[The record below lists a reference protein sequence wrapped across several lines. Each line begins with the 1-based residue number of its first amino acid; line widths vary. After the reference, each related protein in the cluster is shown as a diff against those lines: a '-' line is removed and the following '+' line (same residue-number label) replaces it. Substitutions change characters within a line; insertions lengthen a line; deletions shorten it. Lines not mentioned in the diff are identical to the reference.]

1 MNNEPK
7 KNQDTLDKYLR
18 EWCVSAPL
26 PARFQEQ
33 VWKRIEHEEPA
44 TQAGPWL
51 MFQQLVESMFVHR
64 RLALSY
70 LTVALV
76 VGSAAGYW
84 QGRGQATELESNL
97 GQQYIQSV
105 DPYQKHGHL

>member
-1 MNNEPK
+1 MNTEPE
-7 KNQDTLDKYLR
+7 KNQDALGKCLR
-18 EWCVSAPL
+18 GWRVDAPL

-33 VWKRIEHEEPA
+33 VWRRIEHEEPA
-44 TQAGPWL
+44 RQASAWL
-51 MFQQLVESMFVHR
+51 IFQQLIESMFVHR

-84 QGRGQATELESNL
+84 HGKEEAAGQESSL

>member
-1 MNNEPK
+1 MNTEPK
-7 KNQDTLDKYLR
+7 KNQDALDKNLQ
-18 EWCVSAPL
+18 EWRVNAPL

-33 VWKRIEHEEPA
+33 VWKRIEREEPA
-44 TQAGPWL
+44 TQAGVWL
-51 MFQQLVESMFVHR
+51 VLQQLIERMFAHR

-76 VGSAAGYW
+76 AGSAAGYW
-84 QGRGQATELESNL
+84 HGKEEAAGQESNL
-97 GQQYIQSV
+97 GRQYIQSV

>member
-1 MNNEPK
+1 MNPEPK
-7 KNQDTLDKYLR
+7 KNQDALGKYLR
-18 EWCVSAPL
+18 EWRVNASL

-33 VWKRIEHEEPA
+33 VWRRIEHEEPA
-44 TQAGPWL
+44 TQAGAWL
-51 MFQQLVESMFVHR
+51 IFQELIEGVFARR

-70 LTVALV
+70 LTMALV

-84 QGRGQATELESNL
+84 QGKEQAAGQESSL

>member
-1 MNNEPK
+1 MNTEPE
-7 KNQDTLDKYLR
+7 KNRDALGKCLR
-18 EWCVSAPL
+18 EWRVGAPL

-33 VWKRIEHEEPA
+33 VWRRIEREEPA
-44 TQAGPWL
+44 AEIGAWVILRQLFEG
-51 MFQQLVESMFVHR
+51 MFAHR

-84 QGRGQATELESNL
+84 QGRGQATEQESSL

>member
-1 MNNEPK
+1 MNTEPE
-7 KNQDTLDKYLR
+7 KNQDVLGKHLR
-18 EWCVSAPL
+18 EWRVNAPL

-33 VWKRIEHEEPA
+33 VWRRIEHEEPA
-44 TQAGPWL
+44 TQAGAWL

-84 QGRGQATELESNL
+84 HGKEQAAGQESSL

>member
-1 MNNEPK
+1 MNTEPK
-7 KNQDTLDKYLR
+7 KNQDALGNHLQ
-18 EWCVSAPL
+18 EWRVNAPL

-33 VWKRIEHEEPA
+33 VWRRIEHEEPGA
-44 TQAGPWL
+44 QASGWL
-51 MFQQLVESMFVHR
+51 VLQQLIERMFAHR

-70 LTVALV
+70 LTVALA

-84 QGRGQATELESNL
+84 RGKEQTAGQESSL